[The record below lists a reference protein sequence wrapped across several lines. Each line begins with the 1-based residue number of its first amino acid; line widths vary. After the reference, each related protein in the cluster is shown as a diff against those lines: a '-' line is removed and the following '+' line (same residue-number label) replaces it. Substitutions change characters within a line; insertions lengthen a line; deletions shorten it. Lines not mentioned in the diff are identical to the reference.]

1 MQQLDQVIPVPRLSK
16 TTPEPVKQNNNNN
29 IANALIAFHQTN
41 PHAFEDRKNTHFHN
55 SYASLES
62 VIKTVRTA
70 SQFGL
75 TFTQEMDFEGD
86 VSFVRTVMMHLSGEM
101 RISRTKIVSKDPNDP
116 QKQGSAI
123 TYAKRY
129 GLQSI
134 FGLPTDDDD
143 GEIATITPIN
153 PITPPVAPHNASGV
167 STSGGNHSSKPPEV
181 DLNSLIANA
190 KTEKELTDL
199 YVKHKPTDQ
208 NIINKFKT
216 KKGELN
222 GR

>member
-1 MQQLDQVIPVPRLSK
+1 MEQLSQAIKPIPKPIIREKDNS
-16 TTPEPVKQNNNNN
+16 
-29 IANALIAFHQTN
+29 IATALIAFHQTN
-41 PHAFEDRKNTHFHN
+41 PHAFEDKRNPHYKNK
-55 SYASLES
+55 YASLES

-86 VSFVRTVMMHLSGEM
+86 ISFVRTVMMHSSGAT
-101 RISRTKIVSKDPNDP
+101 RVSRTKIVSKDPNDP
-116 QKQGSAI
+116 QKMGSAI
-123 TYAKRY
+123 SYAKRY

-134 FGLPTDDDD
+134 FGLPSDDDD
-143 GEIATITPIN
+143 GEVAIIKPEGNAPIF
-153 PITPPVAPHNASGV
+153 PSGN
-167 STSGGNHSSKPPEV
+167 SALGGTRSSKPPEA
-181 DLNSLIANA
+181 DLSTLIDNA

-199 YVKHKPTDQ
+199 YVKYKPTDEV
-208 NIINKFKT
+208 IIQKFKT

>member
-1 MQQLDQVIPVPRLSK
+1 MEQLSQAIKPIPKPIIREKDNS
-16 TTPEPVKQNNNNN
+16 
-29 IANALIAFHQTN
+29 IATALIAFHQTN
-41 PHAFEDRKNTHFHN
+41 PHAFEDKRNPHYKNK
-55 SYASLES
+55 YASLES

-86 VSFVRTVMMHLSGEM
+86 ISFVRTVMMHSSGAT
-101 RISRTKIVSKDPNDP
+101 RVSRTKIVSKDPNDP
-116 QKQGSAI
+116 QKMGSAI
-123 TYAKRY
+123 SYAKRY

-134 FGLPTDDDD
+134 FGLPSDDDD
-143 GEIATITPIN
+143 GEVAIIKPEGNAPIF
-153 PITPPVAPHNASGV
+153 PSGN
-167 STSGGNHSSKPPEV
+167 SALGGTRSSKPPEA
-181 DLNSLIANA
+181 DLSTLIDNA

-199 YVKHKPTDQ
+199 YVKYKPTDEVLIQ
-208 NIINKFKT
+208 KFKT